1 MNKITKLFNQK
12 NRDILSLF
20 FTAGYP
26 EADSTTEILEAI
38 EESSADMLEIGI
50 PFSDPV
56 ADGKVIQDSSSKALL
71 NGMSLERLFEQLNA
85 VKDRLSK
92 PKLLM
97 GYFNPLM
104 QFGVEDF
111 CKRCSETGVDGVI
124 IPDLPPGE
132 YVVYREIFEK
142 YDLLFIFLVTP
153 GTSKERIKEISKYAR
168 GFIYAVSSYST
179 TGTSGASALKPG
191 YVSKISAISG
201 LPVLIGFGVK
211 DNETFRQ
218 ACSIS
223 SGAIIGSAFIRSLD
237 DSPHGIRKSVSLF
250 VNNIREG
257 APDN

>member
-12 NRDILSLF
+12 SRNILSLF

-38 EESSADMLEIGI
+38 EESSADMVEIGI

-71 NGMSLERLFEQLNA
+71 NGMSLEKLFEQLNV

-97 GYFNPLM
+97 GYFNPVM
-104 QFGVEDF
+104 QFGVEKF

-124 IPDLPPGE
+124 VPDLPPGE
-132 YVVYREIFEK
+132 YLAYREIFEK

-153 GTSKERIKEISKYAR
+153 GTSKERLKEISGYAS

-179 TGTSGASALKPG
+179 TGTSGSSALKPE
-191 YVSKISAISG
+191 YVSEISAISG

-237 DSPHGIRKSVSLF
+237 DSPNGIRKSVSLF
-250 VNNIREG
+250 VNNIREEG
-257 APDN
+257 D